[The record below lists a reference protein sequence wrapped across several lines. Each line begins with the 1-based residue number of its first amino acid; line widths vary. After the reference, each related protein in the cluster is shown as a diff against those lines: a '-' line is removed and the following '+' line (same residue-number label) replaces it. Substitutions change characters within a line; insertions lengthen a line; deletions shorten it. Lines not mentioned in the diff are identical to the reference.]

1 MLSKIGDEFSRNPL
15 KHGVISNLFLN
26 INERG
31 DEYKLFLDGIGT
43 FLGLFELSTCW
54 LKSLYGV
61 IKIWMEKSQ
70 VWGWM
75 VG

>member
-1 MLSKIGDEFSRNPL
+1 MSRISDEFLRNPL

-43 FLGLFELSTCW
+43 FLGLFELSTC
-54 LKSLYGV
+54 
-61 IKIWMEKSQ
+61 
-70 VWGWM
+70 
-75 VG
+75 